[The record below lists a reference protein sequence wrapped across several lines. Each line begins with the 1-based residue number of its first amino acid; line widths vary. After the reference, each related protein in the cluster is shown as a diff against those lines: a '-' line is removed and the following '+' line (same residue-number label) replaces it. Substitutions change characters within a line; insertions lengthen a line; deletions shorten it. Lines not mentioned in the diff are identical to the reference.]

1 MLNYIFVIALIIPIV
16 LSIIYSYTSD
26 FQPQGRYIMGII
38 VPFTYFV
45 VTGIETVLEKFIKS
59 QRMKKIIVLVLIL
72 LVIIIS
78 FEAIFTYVIPTYKK
92 L

>member
-1 MLNYIFVIALIIPIV
+1 MVDERRKNKYLLNYIFVIAIIIPIV

-45 VTGIETVLEKFIKS
+45 VKEFH
-59 QRMKKIIVLVLIL
+59 IIHIHYGFDSTFFL
-72 LVIIIS
+72 LFV
-78 FEAIFTYVIPTYKK
+78 
-92 L
+92 

>member
-38 VPFTYFV
+38 VPFTYFLV
-45 VTGIETVLEKFIKS
+45 SGIEEVLERFVKS
-59 QRMKKIIVLVLIL
+59 QKVKRMIVFMLIAL
-72 LVIIIS
+72 LIIIS
-78 FEAIFTYVIPTYKK
+78 FKAIFAYVIPTYKK